1 MCVLCPCSQDLC
13 PGHSAQDLISEPL
26 GPSWKWSAA
35 HGTLPVE
42 ALATFPAKFIQRS
55 CPDVRQRF
63 ESLHRDDSV
72 KGPGPLSL
80 LPEPAFLQVQGEPG
94 QLLIPKIL
102 CIVLN
107 KVVDRLFINDSCVFF
122 SPLPFFFLNDIVL
135 SCYFS
140 IPCYIDREV
149 P

>member
-35 HGTLPVE
+35 RGTLPVE

-102 CIVLN
+102 CIVL
-107 KVVDRLFINDSCVFF
+107 KLSTDCLSMTHVFF
-122 SPLPFFFLNDIVL
+122 SLLFLFFLNDIVL